1 MKDCIG
7 YILFFAPKG
16 SCTIRGL
23 QGEAK
28 LVVFILASV
37 SPCHQTT
44 TQYGAFASVGSRE
57 ANRDTNRCIF
67 SMSTPLDHT

>member
-1 MKDCIG
+1 MKDCIEC
-7 YILFFAPKG
+7 ILLFADKG

-23 QGEAK
+23 QDKTK
-28 LVVFILASV
+28 LVVFILAPV

-44 TQYGAFASVGSRE
+44 TQFGAFASVGSRE

-67 SMSTPLDHT
+67 SMNTPLDHT

>member
-1 MKDCIG
+1 MSDCIE
-7 YILFFAPKG
+7 YILLFTHKG

-28 LVVFILASV
+28 LVVCILASV

-44 TQYGAFASVGSRE
+44 TQFGTFASVGSRE

>member
-1 MKDCIG
+1 MNDCIE
-7 YILFFAPKG
+7 YILLSPHKG

-28 LVVFILASV
+28 VVVFILVSV

-44 TQYGAFASVGSRE
+44 TRFGTFATVGSRE
-57 ANRDTNRCIF
+57 ADRDTNRCIF